1 MFFPDFKQIIKIS
14 KSILINNNQAFM
26 EDRVGEKKNTLM
38 SEKTKVNKADD
49 LLRNCRMISEVSH
62 VDCIAIKIEV
72 LLNKQSLCTVLAGIF
87 VYLFVYDVHSE

>member
-1 MFFPDFKQIIKIS
+1 
-14 KSILINNNQAFM
+14 
-26 EDRVGEKKNTLM
+26 M

-72 LLNKQSLCTVLAGIF
+72 LLNKQSLCPVLAGFF
-87 VYLFVYDVHSE
+87 VYLFIYDVHSE

>member
-26 EDRVGEKKNTLM
+26 EDREGEKKNILM

-49 LLRNCRMISEVSH
+49 LFKELQ
-62 VDCIAIKIEV
+62 DD
-72 LLNKQSLCTVLAGIF
+72 
-87 VYLFVYDVHSE
+87 Y